1 MPLASM
7 TGFARTD
14 GGDEGLT
21 WAWEVKSV
29 NGKGLDIR
37 TRIPTGFDGLEQA
50 VRGLVGKYCNRGS
63 LSISLAVETPT
74 RTPEVRI
81 NRPLLDRLIAE
92 LDAVR
97 SDHNL
102 VPTADTPRLEEL
114 LSIRGVIETVD
125 GDDTVDPAARQAAML
140 TDFERAMGALS
151 AARAE
156 EGMRLHAVLDG
167 HLARVSALIGEMAEL
182 AALQPDALKSRLR
195 EQVAALLEA
204 SSALSEDR
212 LAQEC
217 AILIAKGDVREEL
230 DRLAAHIA
238 AARDLMA
245 ESQPVGRR
253 FDFLCQE
260 FNREANT
267 LCSKSSDTEQTRIG
281 LALKAVID
289 QIREQAANIE

>member
-7 TGFARTD
+7 TGFARAE
-14 GGDEGLT
+14 GGDGGLT
-21 WAWEVKSV
+21 WVWEIKSV
-29 NGKGLDIR
+29 NGKGLDVR
-37 TRIPTGFDGLEQA
+37 PRIPTGFDGLEQA
-50 VRGLVGKYCNRGS
+50 VRGLVGRYCSRGS
-63 LSISLAVETPT
+63 LSVSLATEMPT

-97 SDHNL
+97 NDHNL

-114 LSIRGVIETVD
+114 LSIRGVIETVEAD
-125 GDDTVDPAARQAAML
+125 EAVDPDARQALMIA
-140 TDFERAMGALS
+140 DFERAMDALS
-151 AARAE
+151 SARAE
-156 EGMRLHAVLDG
+156 EGKRLHAVLDG
-167 HLARVSALIGEMAEL
+167 HLARVEALVDEMSAL
-182 AALQPDALKSRLR
+182 AALQPDALKARLR
-195 EQVAALLEA
+195 EQVATLLEA
-204 SSALSEDR
+204 SPSLSEDR

-230 DRLAAHIA
+230 DRLSAHIA

-267 LCSKSSDTEQTRIG
+267 LCSKSSDTDQTRIG

-289 QIREQAANIE
+289 QIREQVANIE